1 MTALS
6 WLQTVTGKKKIYILF
21 LLLLQVLLGGSAV
34 LYALLLRGMVDFAA
48 AGSWDGFL
56 RYAAGFAA
64 LTAAQIILRAIGRA
78 LDEWCRAQLE
88 NLLKQRLFS
97 CLLRKDYASVTGV
110 HSGEWM
116 NRLTSDTVI
125 VANGLTSIL
134 PSAGG
139 MLVKMAGALAAIL
152 FLEPLFAA
160 ILIPGGA
167 ALLVLTYGFRKIL
180 KRLHKVIQEQDGL
193 LRVLLQERLSS
204 LMIVRAFSMEQQTE
218 TLAAQAMDAH
228 KHARMKRMRVSNL
241 CNTGFSI
248 AMNGLYAFGA
258 VFCGF
263 GLLQG
268 TMTYGTLAAI
278 LQLISQIQSP
288 FASITGYLPQYYSM
302 LASAE
307 RLMEAESFPEGNEE
321 SPYPA
326 SRTKE
331 YYQHQFQS
339 LGLRGASFTYRPPTD
354 TDQERPMPVVLRNID
369 LQIRKGE
376 FVAFTGP
383 SGCGKSTV
391 LKLLM
396 CLYPLDDGKR
406 FLTDTDGTEHELTAA
421 WRSLFAYVPQG
432 NQLMCGTIREVIAFG
447 DPTSTANEQQLWNA
461 LDIACADFVAQL
473 ELGLDTPLGERG
485 TGLSEGQ
492 MQRLAIARAILSDRP
507 ILLLDEATSALDQM
521 TEQHLLENLRAMT
534 DKTVVI
540 VTHRGAARDICE
552 KCITFSETNIVDK

>member
-6 WLQTVTGKKKIYILF
+6 WLRTVTGKQKIYILF

-48 AGSWDGFL
+48 DGSWDGFL

-88 NLLKQRLFS
+88 NLLRQRLFS

-228 KHARMKRMRVSNL
+228 KQARMKRMRVSNL

-278 LQLISQIQSP
+278 LQLILQIQSP

-447 DPTSTANEQQLWNA
+447 DPTSMANEQQLWNA

-507 ILLLDEATSALDQM
+507 ILLLDEATSALDQT

-540 VTHRGAARDICE
+540 VTHRGAARDVCE
-552 KCITFSETNIVDK
+552 KCISFSETNIVDK

>member
-48 AGSWDGFL
+48 DGSWDGFL

-97 CLLRKDYASVTGV
+97 CLLRKDYTSVTGV

-228 KHARMKRMRVSNL
+228 KQARMKRMRVSNL

-278 LQLISQIQSP
+278 LQLILQIQSP

-406 FLTDTDGTEHELTAA
+406 FLIDTDGTEHELTAA

-447 DPTSTANEQQLWNA
+447 DPTSMANEQQLWNA

-507 ILLLDEATSALDQM
+507 ILLLDEATSALDQT

-534 DKTVVI
+534 DKTVI
-540 VTHRGAARDICE
+540 LVTHRDAVLNTCE
-552 KCITFSETNIVDK
+552 VCVKFSEADIRGK

>member
-1 MTALS
+1 
-6 WLQTVTGKKKIYILF
+6 
-21 LLLLQVLLGGSAV
+21 
-34 LYALLLRGMVDFAA
+34 MVDFAA
-48 AGSWDGFL
+48 DGSWDGFL

-268 TMTYGTLAAI
+268 TMTYGTVAAI
-278 LQLISQIQSP
+278 LQLILQIQSP

-339 LGLRGASFTYRPPTD
+339 LGLRGASFTYRTPTD
-354 TDQERPMPVVLRNID
+354 THQERPMPVVLRNID

-447 DPTSTANEQQLWNA
+447 DPTSMANEQQLWNA

-507 ILLLDEATSALDQM
+507 ILLLDEATSALDQT

-534 DKTVVI
+534 DKTVI
-540 VTHRGAARDICE
+540 LVTHRDAVLNTCE
-552 KCITFSETNIVDK
+552 VCVKFSEADIIK

>member
-48 AGSWDGFL
+48 AGNWDGFL

-228 KHARMKRMRVSNL
+228 KQARMKRMRVSNL

-278 LQLISQIQSP
+278 LQLILQIQSP

-447 DPTSTANEQQLWNA
+447 DPTSMANEQQLWNA

-534 DKTVVI
+534 DKTVI
-540 VTHRGAARDICE
+540 LVTHRDAVLNTCE
-552 KCITFSETNIVDK
+552 VCVKFSEADIIK

>member
-48 AGSWDGFL
+48 DGSWDGFL

-278 LQLISQIQSP
+278 LQLILQIQSP

-406 FLTDTDGTEHELTAA
+406 FLIDTDGTEHELTAA

-447 DPTSTANEQQLWNA
+447 DPTSMANEQQLWNA

-507 ILLLDEATSALDQM
+507 ILLLDEATSALDQT

-534 DKTVVI
+534 DKTVI
-540 VTHRGAARDICE
+540 LVTHRDAVLNTCE
-552 KCITFSETNIVDK
+552 VCVKFSEADIIK

>member
-48 AGSWDGFL
+48 AGSWEGFL

-116 NRLTSDTVI
+116 NRLTSDTVV
-125 VANGLTSIL
+125 VANGLTGIL

-278 LQLISQIQSP
+278 LQLILQIQSP

-447 DPTSTANEQQLWNA
+447 DPTSMANEQQLWNA

-507 ILLLDEATSALDQM
+507 ILLLDEATSALDQT

-540 VTHRGAARDICE
+540 VTHRGAARDVCE
-552 KCITFSETNIVDK
+552 KCISFSETNIVDK

>member
-48 AGSWDGFL
+48 DGSWDGFL

-228 KHARMKRMRVSNL
+228 KQARMKRMRVSNL

-278 LQLISQIQSP
+278 LQLILQIQSP

-406 FLTDTDGTEHELTAA
+406 FLIDTDGTEHELTAA

-447 DPTSTANEQQLWNA
+447 DPTSMANEQQLWNA

-507 ILLLDEATSALDQM
+507 ILLLDEATSALDQT

-534 DKTVVI
+534 DKTVI
-540 VTHRGAARDICE
+540 LVTHRDAVLNTCE
-552 KCITFSETNIVDK
+552 VCVKFSEADIIK

>member
-48 AGSWDGFL
+48 DGSWDGFL

-228 KHARMKRMRVSNL
+228 KQARMKRMRVSNL

-278 LQLISQIQSP
+278 LQLILQIQSP

-406 FLTDTDGTEHELTAA
+406 FLIDTDGTEHELTAA

-447 DPTSTANEQQLWNA
+447 DPTSMANEQQLWNA

-507 ILLLDEATSALDQM
+507 ILLLDEATSALDQT

-540 VTHRGAARDICE
+540 VTHRGAARDVCE
-552 KCITFSETNIVDK
+552 KCISFSETTIVDK

>member
-48 AGSWDGFL
+48 AGNWDGFL

-228 KHARMKRMRVSNL
+228 KQARMKRMRVSNL

-278 LQLISQIQSP
+278 LQPILQIQSP

-447 DPTSTANEQQLWNA
+447 DPTSMANEQQLWNA

-534 DKTVVI
+534 DKTVI
-540 VTHRGAARDICE
+540 LVTHRDAVLNTCE
-552 KCITFSETNIVDK
+552 VCVKFSEADIIK

>member
-48 AGSWDGFL
+48 DGSWDGFL

-228 KHARMKRMRVSNL
+228 KQARMKRMRVSNL

-278 LQLISQIQSP
+278 LQLILQIQSP

-447 DPTSTANEQQLWNA
+447 DPTSMANEQQLWNA

-534 DKTVVI
+534 DKTVI
-540 VTHRGAARDICE
+540 LVTHRDAVLNTCE
-552 KCITFSETNIVDK
+552 VCVKFSEADIIK

>member
-48 AGSWDGFL
+48 DGSWDGFL
-56 RYAAGFAA
+56 RYATGFAA

-228 KHARMKRMRVSNL
+228 KQARMKRMRVSNL

-278 LQLISQIQSP
+278 LQLILQIQSP

-447 DPTSTANEQQLWNA
+447 DPTSMANEQQLWNA

-534 DKTVVI
+534 DKTVI
-540 VTHRGAARDICE
+540 LVTHRDAVLNTCE
-552 KCITFSETNIVDK
+552 VCVKFSEADIIK

>member
-48 AGSWDGFL
+48 DGSWDGFL

-64 LTAAQIILRAIGRA
+64 LTAAQIILRTIGRA

-139 MLVKMAGALAAIL
+139 MLVKMTGALAAIL

-278 LQLISQIQSP
+278 LQLILQIQSP

-447 DPTSTANEQQLWNA
+447 DPTSMANEQQLWNA

-507 ILLLDEATSALDQM
+507 ILLLDEATSALDQT

-540 VTHRGAARDICE
+540 VTHRGAARDVCE
-552 KCITFSETNIVDK
+552 KCISFSETTIVDK

>member
-48 AGSWDGFL
+48 NGSWDGFL

-228 KHARMKRMRVSNL
+228 KQARMKRMRVSNL

-278 LQLISQIQSP
+278 LQLILQIQSP

-447 DPTSTANEQQLWNA
+447 DPTSMANEQQLWNA

-507 ILLLDEATSALDQM
+507 ILLLDEATSALDQT

-534 DKTVVI
+534 DKTVI
-540 VTHRGAARDICE
+540 LVTHRDAVLNTCE
-552 KCITFSETNIVDK
+552 VCVKFSEADIIK

>member
-48 AGSWDGFL
+48 DGSWDGFL

-228 KHARMKRMRVSNL
+228 KQARMKRMRVSNL

-278 LQLISQIQSP
+278 LQLILQIQSP

-447 DPTSTANEQQLWNA
+447 DPTSMANEQQLWNA

-507 ILLLDEATSALDQM
+507 ILLLDEATSALDQT

-534 DKTVVI
+534 DKTVI
-540 VTHRGAARDICE
+540 LVTHRDAVLNTCE
-552 KCITFSETNIVDK
+552 VCVKFSEADIIK

>member
-48 AGSWDGFL
+48 AGNWDGFL

-228 KHARMKRMRVSNL
+228 KQARMKRMRVSNL

-278 LQLISQIQSP
+278 LQLILQIQSP

-307 RLMEAESFPEGNEE
+307 RLMGAESFPEGNEE

-447 DPTSTANEQQLWNA
+447 DPTSMANEQQLWNA

-534 DKTVVI
+534 DKTVI
-540 VTHRGAARDICE
+540 LVTHRDAVLNTCE
-552 KCITFSETNIVDK
+552 VCVKFSEADIIK

>member
-6 WLQTVTGKKKIYILF
+6 WLQTVTGKQKIYILF

-48 AGSWDGFL
+48 DGSWDGFL

-218 TLAAQAMDAH
+218 TLAAQAMEAH
-228 KHARMKRMRVSNL
+228 KQARMKRLCVSNL

-278 LQLISQIQSP
+278 LQLILQIQSP

-447 DPTSTANEQQLWNA
+447 DPTSMANEQQLWNA

-534 DKTVVI
+534 DKTVI
-540 VTHRGAARDICE
+540 LVTHRDAVLNTCE
-552 KCITFSETNIVDK
+552 VCVKFSEADIIK

>member
-48 AGSWDGFL
+48 DGSWDGFL

-278 LQLISQIQSP
+278 LQLILQIQSP

-406 FLTDTDGTEHELTAA
+406 FLIDTDGTEHELTAA

-447 DPTSTANEQQLWNA
+447 DPTSMANEQQLWNA

-507 ILLLDEATSALDQM
+507 ILLLDEATSALDQT

-534 DKTVVI
+534 DKTVI
-540 VTHRGAARDICE
+540 LVTHRDAVLNTCE
-552 KCITFSETNIVDK
+552 VCVKFSEADIRSK

>member
-48 AGSWDGFL
+48 DGSWDGFL

-97 CLLRKDYASVTGV
+97 CLLRKDYTSVTGV

-228 KHARMKRMRVSNL
+228 KQARMKRMRVSNL

-278 LQLISQIQSP
+278 LQLILQIQSP

-447 DPTSTANEQQLWNA
+447 DPTSMANEQQLWNA

-507 ILLLDEATSALDQM
+507 ILLLDEATSALDQT

-534 DKTVVI
+534 DKTVI
-540 VTHRGAARDICE
+540 LVTHRDAVLNTCE
-552 KCITFSETNIVDK
+552 VCVKFSEADIIK

>member
-48 AGSWDGFL
+48 AGNWDGFL

-97 CLLRKDYASVTGV
+97 CLLRKDYTSVTGV

-228 KHARMKRMRVSNL
+228 KQARMKRMRVSNL

-278 LQLISQIQSP
+278 LQLILQIQSP

-406 FLTDTDGTEHELTAA
+406 FLIDTDGTEHELTAA

-447 DPTSTANEQQLWNA
+447 DPTSMANEQQLWNA

-534 DKTVVI
+534 DKTVI
-540 VTHRGAARDICE
+540 LVTHRDAVLNTCE
-552 KCITFSETNIVDK
+552 VCVKFSEADIIK

>member
-48 AGSWDGFL
+48 AGSWEGFL

-97 CLLRKDYASVTGV
+97 CLLRKDYASVTGI

-228 KHARMKRMRVSNL
+228 KQARMKRMRVSNL

-278 LQLISQIQSP
+278 LQLILQIQSP

-447 DPTSTANEQQLWNA
+447 DPTSMANEQQLWNA

-534 DKTVVI
+534 DKTVI
-540 VTHRGAARDICE
+540 LVTHRDAVLNTCE
-552 KCITFSETNIVDK
+552 VCVKFSEADIIK

>member
-48 AGSWDGFL
+48 DGSWDGFL

-97 CLLRKDYASVTGV
+97 CLLRKDYTSVTGV

-228 KHARMKRMRVSNL
+228 KQARMKRMRVSNL

-278 LQLISQIQSP
+278 LQLILQIQSP

-447 DPTSTANEQQLWNA
+447 DPTSMANEQQLWNA

-507 ILLLDEATSALDQM
+507 ILLLDEATSALDQT

-534 DKTVVI
+534 DKTVI
-540 VTHRGAARDICE
+540 LVTHRDAVLNTCE
-552 KCITFSETNIVDK
+552 VCVKFSEADIRSK

>member
-48 AGSWDGFL
+48 DGSWDGFL

-278 LQLISQIQSP
+278 LQLILQIQSP

-447 DPTSTANEQQLWNA
+447 DPTSMANEQQLWNA

-507 ILLLDEATSALDQM
+507 ILLLYEATSALDQT

-534 DKTVVI
+534 DKTVI
-540 VTHRGAARDICE
+540 LVTHRDAVLNTCE
-552 KCITFSETNIVDK
+552 VCVKFSEADIIK

>member
-34 LYALLLRGMVDFAA
+34 LYALLLRGMVDFSAD
-48 AGSWDGFL
+48 GSWDGFL

-64 LTAAQIILRAIGRA
+64 LTAAQIILRAIGRT

-97 CLLRKDYASVTGV
+97 CLLRKDYASVTGM

-228 KHARMKRMRVSNL
+228 KQARMKRMRVSNL

-278 LQLISQIQSP
+278 LQLILQIQSP

-406 FLTDTDGTEHELTAA
+406 FLIDTDGTEHELTAA

-447 DPTSTANEQQLWNA
+447 DPTSMANEQQLWNA

-507 ILLLDEATSALDQM
+507 ILLLDEATSALDQT

>member
-48 AGSWDGFL
+48 DGSWDGFL

-278 LQLISQIQSP
+278 LQLILQIQSP

-447 DPTSTANEQQLWNA
+447 DPTSMANEQQLWNA

-507 ILLLDEATSALDQM
+507 ILLLDEATSALDQT

-534 DKTVVI
+534 DKTVI
-540 VTHRGAARDICE
+540 LVTHRDAVLNTCE
-552 KCITFSETNIVDK
+552 VCVKFSEADIIK

>member
-48 AGSWDGFL
+48 DGSWDGFL

-278 LQLISQIQSP
+278 LQLILQIQSP

-447 DPTSTANEQQLWNA
+447 DPTSMANEQQLWNA

-507 ILLLDEATSALDQM
+507 ILLLDEATSALDQT

-534 DKTVVI
+534 DKTVI
-540 VTHRGAARDICE
+540 LVTHRDAVLNTCE
-552 KCITFSETNIVDK
+552 VCVKFSEADIRSK

>member
-48 AGSWDGFL
+48 DGSWDGFL

-139 MLVKMAGALAAIL
+139 MLVKVAGALAAIL

-160 ILIPGGA
+160 ILIPSGA

-228 KHARMKRMRVSNL
+228 KQARMKRMRVSNL

-278 LQLISQIQSP
+278 LQLILQIQSP

-406 FLTDTDGTEHELTAA
+406 FLIDTDGTEHELTAA

-447 DPTSTANEQQLWNA
+447 DPTSMANEQQLWNA

-534 DKTVVI
+534 DKTVI
-540 VTHRGAARDICE
+540 LVTHRDAVLNTCE
-552 KCITFSETNIVDK
+552 VCVKFSEADIIK

>member
-48 AGSWDGFL
+48 DGSWDGFL

-97 CLLRKDYASVTGV
+97 CLLRKDYTSVTGV

-278 LQLISQIQSP
+278 LQLILQIQSP

-447 DPTSTANEQQLWNA
+447 DPTSMANEQQLWNA

-507 ILLLDEATSALDQM
+507 ILLLDEATSALDQT

-534 DKTVVI
+534 DKTVI
-540 VTHRGAARDICE
+540 LVTHRDAVLNTCE
-552 KCITFSETNIVDK
+552 VCVKFSEADIIK

>member
-48 AGSWDGFL
+48 DGSWDGFL

-97 CLLRKDYASVTGV
+97 CLLRKDYTSVTGV

-228 KHARMKRMRVSNL
+228 KQARMKRMRVSNL

-278 LQLISQIQSP
+278 LQLILQIQSP

-406 FLTDTDGTEHELTAA
+406 FLIDTDGTEHELTAA

-447 DPTSTANEQQLWNA
+447 DPTSMANEQQLWNA

-534 DKTVVI
+534 DKTVI
-540 VTHRGAARDICE
+540 LVTHRDAVLNTCE
-552 KCITFSETNIVDK
+552 VCVKFSEADIIK

>member
-48 AGSWDGFL
+48 DGSWDGFL

-228 KHARMKRMRVSNL
+228 KQARMKRMRVSNL

-278 LQLISQIQSP
+278 LQLILQIQSP

-447 DPTSTANEQQLWNA
+447 DPTSMANEQQLWNA

-507 ILLLDEATSALDQM
+507 ILLLDEATSALDQT

-540 VTHRGAARDICE
+540 VTHRGAARDVCE
-552 KCITFSETNIVDK
+552 KCISFSETTIVDK

>member
-48 AGSWDGFL
+48 DGSWDGFL

-218 TLAAQAMDAH
+218 TLTAQAMDAH
-228 KHARMKRMRVSNL
+228 KQARMKRMRVSNL

-278 LQLISQIQSP
+278 LQLILQIQSP

-406 FLTDTDGTEHELTAA
+406 FLIDTDGTEHELTAA

-447 DPTSTANEQQLWNA
+447 DPTSMANEQQLWNA

-507 ILLLDEATSALDQM
+507 ILLLDEATSALDQT

-534 DKTVVI
+534 DKTVI
-540 VTHRGAARDICE
+540 LVTHRDAVLNTCE
-552 KCITFSETNIVDK
+552 VCVKFSEADIIK

>member
-48 AGSWDGFL
+48 DGSWDGFL

-228 KHARMKRMRVSNL
+228 KQARMKRMRVSNL

-278 LQLISQIQSP
+278 LQLILQIQSP

-406 FLTDTDGTEHELTAA
+406 FLIDTDGTEHELTAA

-447 DPTSTANEQQLWNA
+447 DPTSMANEQQLWNA

-507 ILLLDEATSALDQM
+507 ILLLDEATSALDQT

-534 DKTVVI
+534 DKTVI
-540 VTHRGAARDICE
+540 LVTHRDAVLNTCE
-552 KCITFSETNIVDK
+552 VCVKFSEADIRSK

>member
-48 AGSWDGFL
+48 DGSWDGFL

-228 KHARMKRMRVSNL
+228 KQARMKRMRVSNL

-278 LQLISQIQSP
+278 LQLILQIQSP

-406 FLTDTDGTEHELTAA
+406 FLIDTDGTEHELTAA

-447 DPTSTANEQQLWNA
+447 DPTSMANEQQLWNA

-507 ILLLDEATSALDQM
+507 ILLLDEATSALDQT

-534 DKTVVI
+534 DKTVI
-540 VTHRGAARDICE
+540 LVTHRDAVLNTCE
-552 KCITFSETNIVDK
+552 VCVKFSEADIRGK

>member
-228 KHARMKRMRVSNL
+228 KQARMKRMRVSNL

-278 LQLISQIQSP
+278 LQLILQIQSP

-406 FLTDTDGTEHELTAA
+406 FLIDTDGTEHELTAA

-447 DPTSTANEQQLWNA
+447 DPTSMANEQQLWNA

-507 ILLLDEATSALDQM
+507 ILLLDEATSALDQT

-534 DKTVVI
+534 DKTVI
-540 VTHRGAARDICE
+540 LVTHRDAVLNTCE
-552 KCITFSETNIVDK
+552 VCVKFSEADIIK

>member
-48 AGSWDGFL
+48 DGSWDGFL

-228 KHARMKRMRVSNL
+228 KQARMKRMRVSNL

-278 LQLISQIQSP
+278 LQLILQIQSP

-406 FLTDTDGTEHELTAA
+406 FLIDTDGTEHELTAA

-447 DPTSTANEQQLWNA
+447 DPTSMANEQQLWNA

-534 DKTVVI
+534 DKTVI
-540 VTHRGAARDICE
+540 LVTHRDAVLNTCE
-552 KCITFSETNIVDK
+552 VCVKFSEADIRGK

>member
-218 TLAAQAMDAH
+218 TLASQAMDAH

-278 LQLISQIQSP
+278 LQLILQIQSP

-447 DPTSTANEQQLWNA
+447 DPTSMANEQQLWNA

-507 ILLLDEATSALDQM
+507 ILLLDEATSALDQT

-540 VTHRGAARDICE
+540 VTHRGAARDVCE
-552 KCITFSETNIVDK
+552 KCISFSETNIVDK

>member
-48 AGSWDGFL
+48 AGNWDGFL

-228 KHARMKRMRVSNL
+228 KQARMKRMRVSNL

-278 LQLISQIQSP
+278 LQLILQIQSP

-447 DPTSTANEQQLWNA
+447 DPTSMANEQQLWNA

-492 MQRLAIARAILSDRP
+492 MQRLAIARAILSVRP

-534 DKTVVI
+534 DKTVI
-540 VTHRGAARDICE
+540 LVTHRDAVLNTCE
-552 KCITFSETNIVDK
+552 VCVKFSEADIIK

>member
-218 TLAAQAMDAH
+218 TLASQAMDAH
-228 KHARMKRMRVSNL
+228 KQARMKRMRVSNL

-278 LQLISQIQSP
+278 LQLILQIQSP

-447 DPTSTANEQQLWNA
+447 DPTSMANEQQLWNA

-507 ILLLDEATSALDQM
+507 ILLLDEATSALDQT

-540 VTHRGAARDICE
+540 VTHRGAARDVCE
-552 KCITFSETNIVDK
+552 KCISFSETNIVDK